1 MSSGPLTGR
10 DLFNYEQPAPVDYPK
25 ESLFNFNEYKN
36 QISLLLSHFMDDIL
50 SLEEKI
56 NAVETIVHKQLRD
69 FTSSDGM
76 PEQLKR
82 ALAAK
87 IDHLT
92 SSYKDGV
99 ISDRSQMIRRES
111 TYTSASNL
119 PTDLN
124 IEYLQ
129 NYIRDRL
136 SPLMPKIYKSFYKAP
151 SGPHDATIV
160 NYLQK
165 LGKLD
170 EFFGSMSENNILS
183 KINFHYIELI
193 SFMFSNSNRADLAKQ
208 IPNLICL
215 DMRHVIENILE
226 SGGKESMTNNV
237 SARGVMTTK
246 ESTID
251 KINEL
256 LLDQPRS
263 FVLNLDVIFKLKL
276 LRDKID
282 MKHELF
288 NQIEKAL

>member
-1 MSSGPLTGR
+1 MSGPLTGK
-10 DLFNYEQPAPVDYPK
+10 DLFNYEQPEPVKYPK
-25 ESLFNFNEYKN
+25 DSLFNFGEYKN
-36 QISLLLSHFMDDIL
+36 QISLLLSHFMEDIL

-56 NAVETIVHKQLRD
+56 NAVENIVDKQLKD

-82 ALAAK
+82 ALANK

-92 SSYKDGV
+92 NNFKDGI

-111 TYTSASNL
+111 TYASSVKL
-119 PTDLN
+119 PADLN

-136 SPLMPKIYKSFYKAP
+136 SPLMPKIYKAFYKAP
-151 SGPHDATIV
+151 AGPHDRELV
-160 NYLQK
+160 SYLQK

-170 EFFGSMSENNILS
+170 EFLGGLSENNILS

-193 SFMFSNSNRADLAKQ
+193 SFMFSNGDRAELARQ
-208 IPNLICL
+208 IPNLVCL
-215 DMRHVIENILE
+215 DMKQVMENVLE
-226 SGGKESMTNNV
+226 GGGREWMKSNVTSRNTMTSKEN
-237 SARGVMTTK
+237 
-246 ESTID
+246 TID
-251 KINEL
+251 KLNAL

-288 NQIEKAL
+288 NHVEKAL